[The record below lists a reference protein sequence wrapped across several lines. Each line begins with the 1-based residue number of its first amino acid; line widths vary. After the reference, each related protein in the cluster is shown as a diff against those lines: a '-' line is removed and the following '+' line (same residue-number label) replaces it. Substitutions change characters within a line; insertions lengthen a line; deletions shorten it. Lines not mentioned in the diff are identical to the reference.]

1 MARITHAAQ
10 IDLRFGN
17 PARQLQDFG
26 FGVWPGNFA
35 RERVHLF
42 GKNGIGK
49 NRHAQT
55 VAKRISR
62 RAGAALSGFRAGAGP
77 CVGAVCLDLA
87 RARHAGSFPSD
98 LPQCLE
104 TAGLEL
110 CGAFAPSGAQFAAS
124 LRRVLSFRGRRL
136 NYLEFAFLHFLQA
149 PPQRFAEHRTTP
161 FDLAQ
166 ADVAA
171 SLGDTDQ
178 AIDPLDLIEFSGQC
192 PEHEVVHGLGR
203 STQEAPSP
211 A

>member
-42 GKNGIGK
+42 GKNGTGK

-98 LPQCLE
+98 LPQCLG

-110 CGAFAPSGAQFAAS
+110 VVRS
-124 LRRVLSFRGRRL
+124 LRPVRNSRRACTGFCPSAGVVSITSNSPSSTSCRL
-136 NYLEFAFLHFLQA
+136 RRSAS
-149 PPQRFAEHRTTP
+149 PSTVTTP

-166 ADVAA
+166 ADGAA

-178 AIDPLDLIEFSGQC
+178 AIDPLDLIEFLGQ
-192 PEHEVVHGLGR
+192 
-203 STQEAPSP
+203 
-211 A
+211 

>member
-17 PARQLQDFG
+17 PARQLQNFG
-26 FGVWPGNFA
+26 FGVWPGDFA

-49 NRHAQT
+49 NRHAQP

-98 LPQCLE
+98 LPQRLE
-104 TAGLEL
+104 TAGLESVGVRSVRYAIRGEPAPGFVL
-110 CGAFAPSGAQFAAS
+110 PRARSQLPRIRLPPFRARSAAALRRAPSRRRS
-124 LRRVLSFRGRRL
+124 ISRRLMLRRASAVL
-136 NYLEFAFLHFLQA
+136 
-149 PPQRFAEHRTTP
+149 
-161 FDLAQ
+161 
-166 ADVAA
+166 
-171 SLGDTDQ
+171 
-178 AIDPLDLIEFSGQC
+178 IK
-192 PEHEVVHGLGR
+192 R
-203 STQEAPSP
+203 SIRSI
-211 A
+211 